1 MDSNQY
7 PIGSKVEVTFLKLGE
22 EKHLLRMTPEE
33 VEALI
38 ATDVARRIKGEV
50 VEVKGLQVI
59 MKTWQGF
66 RSFRT
71 DRVLEVKIS

>member
-1 MDSNQY
+1 MESNQY